1 MWRKKILSPTKQF
14 SGGPMATKKGPIESE
29 KYNESPVIPGNKKV
43 WFLNGDLVRIHHY
56 NHSNGI
62 MSVYNITKD
71 QIESCL
77 ISEFKNKRER
87 AYTVGQTA
95 DLVNRHK
102 KYMPSLMKRGVIP
115 FPMGSQKGGA
125 RGFQVRSYYSESQ
138 VKEIRDI
145 LASYHIGRPRKDKL
159 ITNDITP
166 SKQELTRRMG
176 DGILTYRRTEDGRF
190 VPIWNESI

>member
-1 MWRKKILSPTKQF
+1 
-14 SGGPMATKKGPIESE
+14 MATKKGSIESE
-29 KYNESPVIPGNKKV
+29 GYNVLPVISGNKKV
-43 WFLNGDLVRIHHY
+43 WFLNGDLVRIHHH
-56 NHSNGI
+56 NKSNGI
-62 MSVYNITKD
+62 MSVYNINKD

-77 ISEFKNKRER
+77 ISDFKKKRER
-87 AYTVGQTA
+87 AYTVRETA

-102 KYMPSLMKRGVIP
+102 KYMPDLMKRGVIP
-115 FPMGSQKGGA
+115 FPTGSQKGGA

-138 VKEIRDI
+138 VREIRDI
-145 LASYHIGRPRKDKL
+145 LASHHIGRPRKDKL
-159 ITNDITP
+159 VTNDITP

>member
-1 MWRKKILSPTKQF
+1 
-14 SGGPMATKKGPIESE
+14 MATKKGSIESE
-29 KYNESPVIPGNKKV
+29 GYNVLPVIPGNKKV
-43 WFLNGDLVRIHHY
+43 WFLNGDLVRVHHL
-56 NHSNGI
+56 NKSNGI

-77 ISEFKNKRER
+77 VSDFKKKRER
-87 AYTVGQTA
+87 AYTVRETA

-115 FPMGSQKGGA
+115 FPTGSQKGGA

-138 VKEIRDI
+138 VKDIRDI
-145 LASYHIGRPRKDKL
+145 LATYHIGRPRKDKL

-176 DGILTYRRTEDGRF
+176 DGILTYRRTEDGQF
-190 VPIWNESI
+190 VPIWSESI

>member
-1 MWRKKILSPTKQF
+1 MVTRKGK
-14 SGGPMATKKGPIESE
+14 IESE
-29 KYNESPVIPGNKKV
+29 SYNLAPIIPGNKKV
-43 WFLNGDLVRIHHY
+43 WFLNGDLVRVHHL
-56 NHSNGI
+56 NRSNGI

-77 ISEFKNKRER
+77 VNDFKKNRQR

-102 KYMPSLMKRGVIP
+102 KYMPRLMTRGVIP
-115 FPMGSQKGGA
+115 FPTGSQKGGA

-138 VKEIRDI
+138 VREIRDI
-145 LASYHIGRPRKDKL
+145 LATYHIGRPRKDKL

-166 SKQELTRRMG
+166 SSQELTRRMG
-176 DGILTYRRTEDGRF
+176 DGIITYTRTEDGRF
-190 VPIWNESI
+190 IPIWGESI